1 MTRQVCC
8 QLSSYLRKTV
18 ALAGL
23 ALGVVILASSTEE
36 MAGQEPK
43 AKPFI
48 DPEGR
53 LDVGDIY
60 KQVAFWQST
69 GQVSRDADPKS
80 FIDLSFVQGHFNVP
94 K

>member
-1 MTRQVCC
+1 MPSPSAARSRVGCLIRGTFLGARV
-8 QLSSYLRKTV
+8 SSFLEEIGFLGYVNRRVLRDRGPR
-18 ALAGL
+18 LL
-23 ALGVVILASSTEE
+23 
-36 MAGQEPK
+36 
-43 AKPFI
+43 
-48 DPEGR
+48 GR

-69 GQVSRDADPKS
+69 GQVSRDADPKA

>member
-1 MTRQVCC
+1 MYDGG
-8 QLSSYLRKTV
+8 SYPLRVYYAREPLPPLNEKD
-18 ALAGL
+18 AHWANDLLIAAGL
-23 ALGVVILASSTEE
+23 
-36 MAGQEPK
+36 
-43 AKPFI
+43 PFI

-69 GQVSRDADPKS
+69 GQVSRDADSKS

>member
-1 MTRQVCC
+1 VPGPNYDEMIGI
-8 QLSSYLRKTV
+8 LSGALKQSPALV
-18 ALAGL
+18 ASGL
-23 ALGVVILASSTEE
+23 
-36 MAGQEPK
+36 
-43 AKPFI
+43 PFI